1 MKHFPSLRLQVNTTG
16 TTKESLLQSLHL
28 MKESSSNNNLNKVL
42 NYLIQL
48 SYADMRIAYRY
59 VIIITI

>member
-28 MKESSSNNNLNKVL
+28 MKESSSNNNLNTVL
-42 NYLIQL
+42 NDLIQL